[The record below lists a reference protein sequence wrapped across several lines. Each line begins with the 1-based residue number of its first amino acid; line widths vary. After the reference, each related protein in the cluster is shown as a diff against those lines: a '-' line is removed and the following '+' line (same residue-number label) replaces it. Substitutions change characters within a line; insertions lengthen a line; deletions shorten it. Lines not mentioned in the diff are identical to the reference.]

1 MERPS
6 ELIKYGTLAIP
17 IIVALI
23 VGGVISFLVV
33 YSFYPE
39 KHENINID
47 GKCYELTGMAHEAFT
62 NLVAENKKNT
72 LLLQLKK
79 IEENDASI
87 PITFNGRISDTENFI
102 IRYHIAVTS
111 KQNVTYYPDIVGSVV
126 QGYVTKMDLQ
136 SIIENLTLYDLYTS
150 SKTVAGSIGIQP
162 NKYITS
168 EETKDVTLSQNQLM
182 QNGLR
187 EIIAK
192 SDGVKSAEC
201 RYNNNR

>member
-1 MERPS
+1 MGRS
-6 ELIKYGTLAIP
+6 SDLIKYGTLAIP

-23 VGGVISFLVV
+23 IGGIISFLVV

-39 KHENINID
+39 KHENINVD

-62 NLVAENKKNT
+62 NLVAESKKNT

-79 IEENDASI
+79 IEENNASI
-87 PITFNGRISDTENFI
+87 PISFNGRSSDTENFKN
-102 IRYHIAVTS
+102 RYHIAVTS
-111 KQNVTYYPDIVGSVV
+111 KQNVTYYPDTVGSVV

-136 SIIENLTLYDLYTS
+136 SIIENLTLYDLYPS
-150 SKTVAGSIGIQP
+150 SKTVAGSIGIEP
-162 NKYITS
+162 NKFITS
-168 EETKDVTLSQNQLM
+168 GETKDITLSQIQLM
-182 QNGLR
+182 QKGLR

-201 RYNNNR
+201 RYNS

>member
-23 VGGVISFLVV
+23 IGGVISFLVV

-39 KHENINID
+39 KHENISID
-47 GKCYELTGMAHEAFT
+47 GKCYELTDMAHEAFT

-79 IEENDASI
+79 SEENDASI
-87 PITFNGRISDTENFI
+87 PITFNGRISDIDNFI
-102 IRYHIAVTS
+102 NRYHIAVTS

-126 QGYVTKMDLQ
+126 QGYVTKMGLQ
-136 SIIENLTLYDLYTS
+136 SIIENLSLYDLYPS

-162 NKYITS
+162 NKYITPN
-168 EETKDVTLSQNQLM
+168 EARDVSFILDKFMT
-182 QNGLR
+182 NGLR
-187 EIIAK
+187 DIVDK

-201 RYNNNR
+201 RNNT

>member
-1 MERPS
+1 MGRS
-6 ELIKYGTLAIP
+6 SDLIKYGTLAIP

-23 VGGVISFLVV
+23 IGGVISFLVV

-72 LLLQLKK
+72 LLLQLEK
-79 IEENDASI
+79 IEENNASI
-87 PITFNGRISDTENFI
+87 PISFNGRSSDTENFI
-102 IRYHIAVTS
+102 NRYHIAVTS

-126 QGYVTKMDLQ
+126 HGYVTKMYLQ
-136 SIIENLTLYDLYTS
+136 SIIENLTIYDLYPS
-150 SKTVAGSIGIQP
+150 SKTIAGSIGIEP

-168 EETKDVTLSQNQLM
+168 EETKDITLSHKQLM
-182 QNGLR
+182 QKGLR

-201 RYNNNR
+201 RYNS

>member
-1 MERPS
+1 LGRS
-6 ELIKYGTLAIP
+6 SDLIKYGTLAIP

-23 VGGVISFLVV
+23 IGGVISFLVV

-72 LLLQLKK
+72 LLLQLEK
-79 IEENDASI
+79 IEENNASI
-87 PITFNGRISDTENFI
+87 PISFNGRSSDIENFI
-102 IRYHIAVTS
+102 NRYHIAVTS
-111 KQNVTYYPDIVGSVV
+111 KQNVTYYPGIVGSVV
-126 QGYVTKMDLQ
+126 QGYVTKMNLQ
-136 SIIENLTLYDLYTS
+136 SIIENLTIYDLYPS
-150 SKTVAGSIGIQP
+150 SKTIAGSIGIEP

-168 EETKDVTLSQNQLM
+168 EETKDITLSQKQLM

-187 EIIAK
+187 EIIAI
-192 SDGVKSAEC
+192 SDGIKSAEC
-201 RYNNNR
+201 RYNS

>member
-1 MERPS
+1 M
-6 ELIKYGTLAIP
+6 
-17 IIVALI
+17 
-23 VGGVISFLVV
+23 
-33 YSFYPE
+33 
-39 KHENINID
+39 
-47 GKCYELTGMAHEAFT
+47 
-62 NLVAENKKNT
+62 
-72 LLLQLKK
+72 
-79 IEENDASI
+79 
-87 PITFNGRISDTENFI
+87 
-102 IRYHIAVTS
+102 
-111 KQNVTYYPDIVGSVV
+111 TYYPDIVGSVV

-136 SIIENLTLYDLYTS
+136 SIIDNLTLYDFYPS

-162 NKYITS
+162 NRYIRS

>member
-1 MERPS
+1 MGRS
-6 ELIKYGTLAIP
+6 SDLIKYGTLAIP

-23 VGGVISFLVV
+23 IGGVISFLVV

-72 LLLQLKK
+72 LLLQLEK
-79 IEENDASI
+79 IEENNASI
-87 PITFNGRISDTENFI
+87 SINFNGRSSDTENFI
-102 IRYHIAVTS
+102 NRYHIAVTS
-111 KQNVTYYPDIVGSVV
+111 KQNVTYYPDTVGSVV

-136 SIIENLTLYDLYTS
+136 SIIENLTLYDLYPS
-150 SKTVAGSIGIQP
+150 SKTVAGSIGIEP

-168 EETKDVTLSQNQLM
+168 EETKDITLSQKQLM
-182 QNGLR
+182 QKGLR

-201 RYNNNR
+201 RYNS

>member
-1 MERPS
+1 
-6 ELIKYGTLAIP
+6 
-17 IIVALI
+17 
-23 VGGVISFLVV
+23 
-33 YSFYPE
+33 
-39 KHENINID
+39 
-47 GKCYELTGMAHEAFT
+47 MAHEAFT
-62 NLVAENKKNT
+62 NLIAENKKNT

-87 PITFNGRISDTENFI
+87 PIIFNGRNSDIENFI
-102 IRYHIAVTS
+102 NRYHIAVTS

-136 SIIENLTLYDLYTS
+136 SIIENLSLYDLYPS

-168 EETKDVTLSQNQLM
+168 EETKDVTLSQNQLI

>member
-1 MERPS
+1 MGRS
-6 ELIKYGTLAIP
+6 SDLIKYGTLAIP

-23 VGGVISFLVV
+23 IGGVISFLVV

-39 KHENINID
+39 KHENINVD

-79 IEENDASI
+79 IEENNASI
-87 PITFNGRISDTENFI
+87 PISFNGRSSDTENFI
-102 IRYHIAVTS
+102 NRYHIAVTS
-111 KQNVTYYPDIVGSVV
+111 KQNVTYYPDTVGSVV

-136 SIIENLTLYDLYTS
+136 SIIENLTLYDLYPS
-150 SKTVAGSIGIQP
+150 SKTVAGSIGIEP
-162 NKYITS
+162 NKFITS
-168 EETKDVTLSQNQLM
+168 EETKDITLSQIQLM
-182 QNGLR
+182 QKGLR

-201 RYNNNR
+201 RYNS

>member
-1 MERPS
+1 MEGPS

-17 IIVALI
+17 IIVVLVI
-23 VGGVISFLVV
+23 GGVISFLVV

-47 GKCYELTGMAHEAFT
+47 GKCYELAGMAHEAFT
-62 NLVAENKKNT
+62 NLVAENNKNT

-79 IEENDASI
+79 IEENNSII
-87 PITFNGRISDTENFI
+87 PITFNGRISDIENFI
-102 IRYHIAVTS
+102 NRYHIAVTS
-111 KQNVTYYPDIVGSVV
+111 KQNVTYYPDIVGRVV
-126 QGYVTKMDLQ
+126 QGYLTKMDLQ
-136 SIIENLTLYDLYTS
+136 SIIENLTLYDLYPS
-150 SKTVAGSIGIQP
+150 SKTIAGSIGIQP

-168 EETKDVTLSQNQLM
+168 EETKDVTFSQNQLM

>member
-1 MERPS
+1 LGRS
-6 ELIKYGTLAIP
+6 SDLIKYGTLAIP

-23 VGGVISFLVV
+23 IGGLISFLVV

-72 LLLQLKK
+72 LLLQLEK
-79 IEENDASI
+79 IEENNASI
-87 PITFNGRISDTENFI
+87 PISFNGRSSDTENFI
-102 IRYHIAVTS
+102 NRYHIAVTS
-111 KQNVTYYPDIVGSVV
+111 KQNVTYYPGIVGSVV
-126 QGYVTKMDLQ
+126 QGYVTKMNLQ
-136 SIIENLTLYDLYTS
+136 SIIENLTLYDLYPS
-150 SKTVAGSIGIQP
+150 SKTIAGSIGIEP

-168 EETKDVTLSQNQLM
+168 EETKDITLSQKQLM
-182 QNGLR
+182 QKGLR

-192 SDGVKSAEC
+192 SDGIKSAEC
-201 RYNNNR
+201 RYNS

>member
-1 MERPS
+1 MGRS
-6 ELIKYGTLAIP
+6 SDLIKYGTLAIP

-23 VGGVISFLVV
+23 IGGVISFLVV

-72 LLLQLKK
+72 LLLQLEK
-79 IEENDASI
+79 IEENNASI
-87 PITFNGRISDTENFI
+87 PISFNGRSSDTENFI
-102 IRYHIAVTS
+102 NRYHIAVTS

-126 QGYVTKMDLQ
+126 HGYVTKMYLQ
-136 SIIENLTLYDLYTS
+136 SIIENLTIYDLYPS
-150 SKTVAGSIGIQP
+150 SKTIAGSIGIEP
-162 NKYITS
+162 NKYITP
-168 EETKDVTLSQNQLM
+168 EETKDITLSHKQLM
-182 QNGLR
+182 QKGLR

-201 RYNNNR
+201 RYNS

>member
-1 MERPS
+1 MGRS
-6 ELIKYGTLAIP
+6 SDLIKYGTLAIP

-23 VGGVISFLVV
+23 IGGVISFLVV

-72 LLLQLKK
+72 LLLQLEK
-79 IEENDASI
+79 IEENNASI
-87 PITFNGRISDTENFI
+87 SINFNGRSSDTENFI
-102 IRYHIAVTS
+102 NRYHIAVTS
-111 KQNVTYYPDIVGSVV
+111 KQNVTYYPDTVGSVV

-136 SIIENLTLYDLYTS
+136 SIIENLTLYDLYPS
-150 SKTVAGSIGIQP
+150 SKTVAGSIGIEP
-162 NKYITS
+162 NKFITS
-168 EETKDVTLSQNQLM
+168 EETKDITLSQIQLM
-182 QNGLR
+182 QKGLR

-201 RYNNNR
+201 RYNS